1 MKYHNGLCSTLIICF
16 LFISSASK
24 AEIISPSSEW
34 LKSNTLLNDRKSP
47 APTTLVSD
55 IHNGVLLTYDAPTGG
70 IDVGTS
76 TYQFDFMQTA
86 TEKGTILFDISANII
101 SGTYD
106 NDLRIEIIKND
117 DTIQSFSSTED
128 MVSGARSKNL
138 LNLNAGDVWGIRV
151 VTGNYS
157 LSLGTVGEI
166 RITEHIPDNCVAL
179 YSMEGKLTLPCVS
192 VHDAFGNILYYQAN
206 MQLIPSSNPFSFK
219 LTNVLKIGNI
229 LNNSDCS
236 ATYSETNSIADI
248 PCVSVPNTSG
258 QKDMFQAKMKATSLI
273 SPLIFEVS
281 SLNNL

>member
-1 MKYHNGLCSTLIICF
+1 MKYHNGICSTLIICF
-16 LFISSASK
+16 LFISSVSK

-55 IHNGVLLTYDAPTGG
+55 IHNGVLLTYNAPTGG

-86 TEKGTILFDISANII
+86 TETGAILFDISANII

-117 DTIQSFSSTED
+117 NTIKSYSSTED
-128 MVSGARSKNL
+128 IVSGTRSKNL

-151 VTGNYS
+151 ITGNYS

-179 YSMEGKLTLPCVS
+179 YSMEGILTLPCVS

-206 MQLIPSSNPFSFK
+206 MQLIPASNPFYFK

-229 LNNSDCS
+229 LNNSACL

-258 QKDMFQAKMKATSLI
+258 QINMFQAKMKATLLT

-281 SLNNL
+281 SLNHL